1 MSNKVY
7 RASMTYTYKVESE
20 TELTE
25 WDIEEIILSLWQGGE
40 STDKDGNKIWVEQK
54 TTEFDTYEDN

>member
-1 MSNKVY
+1 
-7 RASMTYTYKVESE
+7 MTYTYKVESE

-25 WDIEEIILSLWQGGE
+25 WDIEEIILSLSESGE
-40 STDKDGNKIWVEQK
+40 STDADGNKIWVELK